1 DPLQRPRTLQR
12 PLLPGRDPV
21 HPFRHRDGLHD
32 PVRRALPEAG
42 CVRTDRSRSLRLR
55 PRLRPGLPLE
65 AGSARMGLETM
76 LPEGVLT
83 TSVEKV
89 VNWARKNS
97 LWPMPFGTA
106 CCAIELMGTLSSRY
120 DMARFGSEVIRF

>member
-1 DPLQRPRTLQR
+1 
-12 PLLPGRDPV
+12 
-21 HPFRHRDGLHD
+21 
-32 PVRRALPEAG
+32 
-42 CVRTDRSRSLRLR
+42 
-55 PRLRPGLPLE
+55 
-65 AGSARMGLETM
+65 MGLETM

-120 DMARFGSEVIRF
+120 DMARFGSEVIRFSSMIRSAARVQ